1 MKHNERKE
9 YWCQY
14 CGIDTNEGENE
25 CSACKA
31 ILDTYQDINYEDNDN
46 EKGKSMKAK
55 TIIIIGIVVYAIL
68 ISICNH

>member
-14 CGIDTNEGENE
+14 CGIHTDEGENE

-31 ILDTYQDINYEDNDN
+31 ILDTYQDMNYEDNDN
-46 EKGKSMKAK
+46 ERKD
-55 TIIIIGIVVYAIL
+55 
-68 ISICNH
+68 